1 MQLDAIVVPTGRDA
15 AHVRCAVA
23 LGADIGVPTVLMCS
37 ADSVPRDAAAVAETV
52 PRADCTVVD
61 LRKPVEIEDWPDL
74 LTAEFSE
81 AMMGS
86 HKDLAFKRNLG
97 LVLGRTAGW
106 TAILFLDDDIVDL
119 VPDRVLRATG
129 SLEHHP
135 VVGMRATQFP
145 DNSVVCHARRL
156 AGGRQGVFISGSALA
171 VQVGLADALFPETYN
186 EDWLFLAPHLARRE
200 VVAVGTVRQRPF
212 NPFRMRH
219 RAASEEFG
227 DVLGEGL
234 IGSLHRGTLSAAL
247 SPAYWRSF
255 LDLRARFLAQ
265 TLERCR
271 ASNDPRAAAAI
282 PALAAAEQVRAR
294 IPPDVLSDYVAAWN
308 TDLRAWRRYLSE
320 IVPTGDL
327 PSALKRLGLP
337 VWTTSHTPAPSP
349 C

>member
-1 MQLDAIVVPTGRDA
+1 MV
-15 AHVRCAVA
+15 
-23 LGADIGVPTVLMCS
+23 
-37 ADSVPRDAAAVAETV
+37 
-52 PRADCTVVD
+52 
-61 LRKPVEIEDWPDL
+61 
-74 LTAEFSE
+74 
-81 AMMGS
+81 GS

-129 SLEHHP
+129 SLEHHT

-156 AGGRQGVFISGSALA
+156 AGGRQGVFVSGSALA
-171 VQVGLADALFPETYN
+171 VQVDLADALFPETYN

-247 SPAYWRSF
+247 NPAYWQWF

-265 TLERCR
+265 TL
-271 ASNDPRAAAAI
+271 SAAGH
-282 PALAAAEQVRAR
+282 PTTRGQLRRSPPWRRPKQVRAR

-308 TDLRAWRRYLSE
+308 TDLRAWRSYVSG
-320 IVPTGDL
+320 IVPDRRPALGAEAAGPTGL
-327 PSALKRLGLP
+327 VHEP
-337 VWTTSHTPAPSP
+337 TPRAHPL